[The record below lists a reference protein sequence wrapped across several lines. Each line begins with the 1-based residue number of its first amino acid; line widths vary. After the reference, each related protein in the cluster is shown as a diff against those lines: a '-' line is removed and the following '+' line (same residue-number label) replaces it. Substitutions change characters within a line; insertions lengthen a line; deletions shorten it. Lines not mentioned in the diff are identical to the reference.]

1 MRHSTFILSA
11 ICALAL
17 CSCKGN
23 INDKGFETLKVTTS
37 DGVEYLF
44 FSDPENG
51 VGLADAQGDVI
62 IEGQF
67 DNMQQIMRGNEGDC
81 LRVVNFEDV
90 EYSEEERRSSGYYIE
105 SRRVSMTGMY
115 DFEGNEILPVQ
126 FSNIDV
132 YPGNLFLTTSVPSV
146 SGETFDRIYKGSDYV
161 AMYDDIQVSPKGT
174 AAMGSDH
181 DSYSGSS
188 FRYLI
193 NPLTKETYSLGK
205 TISTYLGDH
214 CLVYRMWGSHY
225 DNVMG
230 MDGQLLLPEDT
241 YEEIKLADGDY
252 LLCDIYDYGMSV
264 FHSSDPATPLLQ
276 SGVYED
282 FIRIPGVSGVFLV
295 REETPETR
303 GKGWTFE
310 WRYGL
315 IDANGNEIIPKKYV
329 DAEIESDIIRFRIP
343 GTWKYDE
350 ISIAELA
357 SNHAVEK

>member
-1 MRHSTFILSA
+1 MRHSTFILSG
-11 ICALAL
+11 ICALVL

-37 DGVEYLF
+37 DGIEYLF

-67 DNMQQIMRGNEGDC
+67 DYMEHIMRGNEGDC
-81 LRVVNFEDV
+81 LRVVNIEDV
-90 EYSEEERRSSGYYIE
+90 EYSDKERKRSGYYIE
-105 SRRVSMTGMY
+105 SRRVRMTGMY
-115 DFEGNEILPVQ
+115 DFEGKEILPVQ

-146 SGETFDRIYKGSDYV
+146 SGATFDRIYKGSDYV
-161 AMYDDIQVSPKGT
+161 AMYDDIRVSPKGT
-174 AAMGSDH
+174 AAMGFVYDSD
-181 DSYSGSS
+181 SG
-188 FRYLI
+188 RRLPYLI
-193 NPLTKETYSLGK
+193 NPLTKEAYSLGK
-205 TISTYLGDH
+205 INGDYQLGDH
-214 CLVYRMWGSHY
+214 CLVYRRKSYY

-252 LLCDIYDYGMSV
+252 LLCNIYDYGMSV

-295 REETPETR
+295 REEMPETR
-303 GKGWTFE
+303 GKAWRFE